1 MEAVAPNRRLAG
13 RYVLEESIAAG
24 GMAVVWKANDVVLA
38 RTVAVKIL
46 REDLAREGALAERF
60 HREAVAAAALTH
72 PHIISVFDTGTDD
85 GLHYIVMEHF
95 AGRSLWQVLAQEGP
109 MEPPAATAMLLPV
122 LEALAFAHQQGL
134 VHRDIKPG
142 NILVGDDGWVKVA
155 DFGIA
160 KAAYGARDLTT
171 TGALL
176 GTVRYISPEQVQGL
190 PVDGRSDLYS
200 VAAVLYEALTGRP
213 PFEAET
219 DVATAM
225 IRLTQEPTPPRAIRP
240 GISKR
245 LEGVILQGMARDPV
259 DRFPSAEAM
268 HFALDQDAAGPGPQ
282 SPDPAATRVRQPSAG
297 RRPGGTPARRPATF
311 RSWILVPLIL
321 LVLAAAAIATGLL
334 EIGGPLGVR
343 PAHQGSATEPA
354 ASAKIPITDVRDFDP
369 QGADRSEHPDQT
381 QLAQDGDS
389 ATAWTTDHYDTA
401 DFGRLKDGLGLWV
414 GFGEDR
420 NVTRV
425 VIRSPLSGWSF
436 QLRAGSPPDA
446 LAQPLASE
454 SGETTFKADPS
465 GKTVVVLRPASTS
478 GILIWITQL
487 APDGGRFAS
496 AIAEVSVQGST
507 V

>member
-1 MEAVAPNRRLAG
+1 MEAVAPDRRLAG

-24 GMAVVWKANDVVLA
+24 GMAAVWKANDLVLA
-38 RTVAVKIL
+38 RAVAVKIL
-46 REDLAREGALAERF
+46 RQDLAREGDLAERF

-95 AGRSLWQVLAQEGP
+95 AGRSLWQVLAHHGP
-109 MEPPAATAMLLPV
+109 MEPQAAVGVLLPV

-134 VHRDIKPG
+134 VHRDIKPA
-142 NILVGDDGWVKVA
+142 NILVGEDGWVKVT

-160 KAAYGARDLTT
+160 KAAYHARDLTT

-200 VAAVLYEALTGRP
+200 AGVVLYEALTGRP

-225 IRLTQEPTPPRAIRP
+225 IRLTQDATPPRAIRP
-240 GISKR
+240 GISKG
-245 LEGVILQGMARDPV
+245 LEEVILRAMARDPI

-268 HFALDQDAAGPGPQ
+268 QAALDRHAAEPGPRPTETA
-282 SPDPAATRVRQPSAG
+282 SSRVQQTPP
-297 RRPGGTPARRPATF
+297 RRRLAESPARRPATF
-311 RSWILVPLIL
+311 RSWVLVPLIL

-343 PAHQGSATEPA
+343 PPHEGGPTEVA
-354 ASAKIPITDVRDFDP
+354 GDTKIAITDVQDFDP
-369 QGADRSEHPDQT
+369 QGDRSEHPDQT
-381 QLAQDGDS
+381 PLADDGDPE
-389 ATAWTTDHYDTA
+389 TAWTTDHYETA

-414 GFGEDR
+414 GFGKDR
-420 NVTRV
+420 EVTRV
-425 VIRSPLSGWSF
+425 VIRSPLAGWSF
-436 QLRAGSPPDA
+436 QLRAGSSPDA
-446 LAQPLASE
+446 LAQPLPSE
-454 SGETTFKADPS
+454 DGETTFGADPS
-465 GKTVVVLRPASTS
+465 GRTVVILQPASTS
-478 GILIWITQL
+478 GILIWITEL
-487 APDGGRFAS
+487 APDEGRFA
-496 AIAEVSVQGST
+496 AAVGEVSVQGST